1 MVRYS
6 FYRGYRC
13 PRCDGDTDVFRD
25 PGTQRYGWICP
36 DSDCLAVGFGFR
48 SRRRAR
54 IGLREYRERFEHRRR
69 EYR

>member
-1 MVRYS
+1 MARYD

-13 PRCDGDTDVFRD
+13 PRCDDDTDVFRD
-25 PGTQRYGWICP
+25 PETGTFGWVCP
-36 DSDCLAVGFGFR
+36 KSDCDAIGFGFQ

-54 IGLREYRERFEHRRR
+54 IGLREYRERFGNRSR